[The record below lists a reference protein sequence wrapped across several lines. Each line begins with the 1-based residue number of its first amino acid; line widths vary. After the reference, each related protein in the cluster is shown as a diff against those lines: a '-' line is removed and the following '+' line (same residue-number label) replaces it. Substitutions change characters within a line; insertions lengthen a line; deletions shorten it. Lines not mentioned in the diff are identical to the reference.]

1 MKKTILT
8 LALLGSTNAFAF
20 GVQLE
25 NSQVVTV
32 EELEGTGATHVSCS
46 DEQPR
51 CILLDTEYGIQ
62 YPGQAFG
69 DVVLTNTY
77 NSVKAIKYV
86 KELKEQ
92 GLCQ

>member
-1 MKKTILT
+1 MSLSN
-8 LALLGSTNAFAF
+8 AAFAF

-25 NSQVVTV
+25 NNQVVTV
-32 EELEGTGATHVSCS
+32 EELNGTGATHVSCGAV
-46 DEQPR
+46 EPR
-51 CILLDTEYGIQ
+51 CVLLDTEYGIQ

-77 NSVKAIKYV
+77 NSVKAIKYI

-92 GLCQ
+92 GLCK